1 MLTPQSKAF
10 LKSLGLE
17 PKRLAGETGY
27 SPKDG
32 KGKQPK
38 AKKTEL
44 EKLQE
49 GWQGWDD
56 PLKKKLSYGKG
67 KT

>member
-38 AKKTEL
+38 A
-44 EKLQE
+44 
-49 GWQGWDD
+49 
-56 PLKKKLSYGKG
+56 PPP
-67 KT
+67 

>member
-10 LKSLGLE
+10 LKSLCLE

-38 AKKTEL
+38 APPPW
-44 EKLQE
+44 KLRNINLQFIIIIINLL
-49 GWQGWDD
+49 
-56 PLKKKLSYGKG
+56 LKRSPF
-67 KT
+67 